1 MTEPEIIIE
10 WDLEDI
16 KRFKLT
22 NEDLA
27 LISKLV
33 RLNAVPI
40 YRLVKHYRH
49 FKRSAPGFDIG
60 MWIWMEYGS
69 AMDEAMGPLEHKLD
83 DGLTVQLWEDRD
95 RTKVIICP
103 YLSCYTLGYLRFRN
117 SRIKTVS
124 LAEEHEDKESYLKA
138 YAMWKGGHA

>member
-1 MTEPEIIIE
+1 MPDAARVGGVPAILQSQLQRERLFPDER
-10 WDLEDI
+10 LAS
-16 KRFKLT
+16 RVGLGKL
-22 NEDLA
+22 
-27 LISKLV
+27 
-33 RLNAVPI
+33 
-40 YRLVKHYRH
+40 
-49 FKRSAPGFDIG
+49 
-60 MWIWMEYGS
+60 EYGG
-69 AMDEAMGPLEHKLD
+69 AMDEAMASLEHKLD